1 METTTGMFTLKGTCM
16 RQGMTR
22 FGGVGAVVVSLA
34 LCAAPTVRGA
44 DFLWTG
50 SGTNSWLQTGPNWQG
65 GTAPPVNSAAN
76 KLIFAGTTRLDPENF
91 NNLSPTTGRLTS
103 VGGVEFAAGAGAFV
117 IGGQPFTIAGDVVN
131 KSGVMQ
137 TLANGGSI
145 SGTRTFDTGSGGI
158 TFSGANQTTSSTSA
172 VITKIGS
179 GELVIDKF
187 APALN
192 GTINVNEGALRFA
205 SDAGSNARIVNG
217 TGGTVT
223 GFGTAASI
231 VNQGL
236 FTPGSGTT
244 SSGFSAGS
252 ADFSATTSNVVLDL
266 YNPTAFDNVTAA
278 NNLVYGGNVK
288 FDFSNYSASELQV
301 GDAWQMFNLPNPD
314 DGGTTSGN
322 FTSMSATVV
331 TAGGTQV
338 VTFTGPTQ
346 PGGLWVSSALPNFT
360 ALSFSQETG
369 QLFVVVPEPSTV
381 MFAGIGV
388 AMAGWHTVKES
399 RRRRRQEWCVIDE

>member
-1 METTTGMFTLKGTCM
+1 MRRFVGRVSGLGML
-16 RQGMTR
+16 
-22 FGGVGAVVVSLA
+22 VVSLA
-34 LCAAPTVRGA
+34 LCGSPSVWAA

-50 SGTNSWLQTGPNWQG
+50 SGTNNWLQTGPNWQG
-65 GTAPPVNSAAN
+65 GTAPPVNSATN

-103 VGGVEFAAGAGAFV
+103 VGGIEFAAGAGSFV

-131 KSGVMQ
+131 QSGVMQ

-145 SGTRTFDTGSGGI
+145 TGTRTFDTGSGGI
-158 TFSGANQTTSSTSA
+158 TFSGANQTTSSTST
-172 VITKIGS
+172 VINKIGS
-179 GELVIDKF
+179 GELLIDKF

-192 GTINVNEGALRFA
+192 GTINVNDGTLRFA
-205 SDAGSNARIVNG
+205 SDAGSNARIVNS
-217 TGGTVT
+217 TSGTVT

-236 FTPGSGTT
+236 FAPGSGTT
-244 SSGFSAGS
+244 SSGFAAGT

-266 YNPTAFDNVTAA
+266 YNPTSFDNVTAA

-288 FDFSNYSASELQV
+288 FDFSNYSASQLQV

-346 PGGLWVSSALPNFT
+346 PGGLWVSSPLPNFT

-381 MFAGIGV
+381 VFAGIGV

-399 RRRRRQEWCVIDE
+399 RRRRRQEWRVIEE